1 MCRQMVSTGRGRTYP
16 IHSQEASLPPTHTPS
31 PAHTHTHTHTHNT
44 WRFPSSGC
52 TTLILLHRRYSV
64 LSAVSWKMIEGIS
77 LKRLWRRSS
86 TCKAT
91 RLRRSSVRDNTA
103 MYMLLLAQYKM
114 LCVHIP
120 TTMQRLLWPQ
130 ATIGW
135 LHTHT
140 NTEPWHTS
148 FSINTQQDTT
158 RPNLTRGIAMKARPH
173 QRVSCYYCTSH

>member
-16 IHSQEASLPPTHTPS
+16 IHSQEAGLPPTHTPS

-140 NTEPWHTS
+140 
-148 FSINTQQDTT
+148 TQSLGT
-158 RPNLTRGIAMKARPH
+158 PASL
-173 QRVSCYYCTSH
+173 